1 MRWST
6 RVCSLPM
13 TDAQPEAVAAWLQG
27 HWGTENRLHRV
38 RDMVTGADRHQL
50 RTRNGPQVMAT
61 LRNLAI
67 SLIRLACGPG
77 TAIAST
83 TRSLSIPYLSMH
95 PDGICKVSENRYS
108 KCIYFSDIN
117 YQLAGADEKTAI
129 FENWC
134 DFLNYFDSSVDVQ
147 LSFINQGSHGEA
159 KNAIEIPAKEDAFD
173 AIRSEYQNSCA
184 RGFPAY
190 RRDTGP
196 SRSGGGRRRPPEG
209 V

>member
-1 MRWST
+1 MLKDKTKEKNSVKNKRKLT
-6 RVCSLPM
+6 RSEKKQI
-13 TDAQPEAVAAWLQG
+13 AE
-27 HWGTENRLHRV
+27 
-38 RDMVTGADRHQL
+38 
-50 RTRNGPQVMAT
+50 
-61 LRNLAI
+61 
-67 SLIRLACGPG
+67 LIRKAKPDKK
-77 TAIAST
+77 AS
-83 TRSLSIPYLSMH
+83 SSQESIPYLSMH

-173 AIRSEYQNSCA
+173 AIRSEYQTMLSDQLSKGNNGLVKLKFVTFSVEAENMRCKCPFHE
-184 RGFPAY
+184 RL
-190 RRDTGP
+190 
-196 SRSGGGRRRPPEG
+196 
-209 V
+209 